1 MCYVKRAED
10 IENKEDLQIF
20 VTDTIHEQ
28 RNQFSFQSVKSQ
40 IMDVAKDV
48 KIYHQEEI
56 EDVVEGM
63 LTDTLETFVKF
74 KILLRSEENILMHRG

>member
-1 MCYVKRAED
+1 MCYVKNAED
-10 IENKEDLQIF
+10 IGNKEDLQIF

-28 RNQFSFQSVKSQ
+28 RNEFSFQSVKNQ

-48 KIYHQEEI
+48 KIYHPEEI

-63 LTDTLETFVKF
+63 LADTLETFVKF
-74 KILLRSEENILMHRG
+74 KILLRSESNTLRHRG